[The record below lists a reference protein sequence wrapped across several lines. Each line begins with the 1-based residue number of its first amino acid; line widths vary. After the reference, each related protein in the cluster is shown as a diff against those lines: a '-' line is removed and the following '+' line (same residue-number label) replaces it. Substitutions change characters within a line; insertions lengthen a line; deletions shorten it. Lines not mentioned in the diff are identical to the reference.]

1 VIAQPRGGQRDALQS
16 SPAADECG
24 ADREHCITC
33 GDEGA
38 PMRVVSA
45 DDATAVCADEQLAF
59 HDVAIEL
66 VGPVNP
72 GDEVIVHA
80 GVAIRHRRLT

>member
-1 VIAQPRGGQRDALQS
+1 
-16 SPAADECG
+16 
-24 ADREHCITC
+24 
-33 GDEGA
+33 
-38 PMRVVSA
+38 MRVVSA

-80 GVAIRHRRLT
+80 GVAIHRRLTG